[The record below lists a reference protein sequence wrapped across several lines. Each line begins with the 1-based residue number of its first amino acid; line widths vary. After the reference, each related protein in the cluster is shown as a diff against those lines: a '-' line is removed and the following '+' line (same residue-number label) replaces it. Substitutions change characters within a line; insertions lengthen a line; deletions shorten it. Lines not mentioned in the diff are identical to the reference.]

1 MSHPRNGKPP
11 LAAPH
16 TTPAEKKW
24 SQVLEEWRP
33 TGLDGAAFCR
43 ERGLSVS
50 AFRYWKQ
57 EIARRQR
64 RRQAQRAAAEASRNA
79 MRLVP
84 VRLLEPTTGGPA
96 PAPVEIVLRGGRV
109 VRIGSDFDPAMLEK
123 LVGTLEA
130 IR

>member
-1 MSHPRNGKPP
+1 M
-11 LAAPH
+11 
-16 TTPAEKKW
+16 
-24 SQVLEEWRP
+24 
-33 TGLDGAAFCR
+33 
-43 ERGLSVS
+43 S

-64 RRQAQRAAAEASRNA
+64 RRQAQRATAEASRNA
-79 MRLVP
+79 MRLLP
-84 VRLLEPTTGGPA
+84 VRLVEPTPVGLA